1 MRQKRGRKK
10 KVVQQKSVNVT
21 LREEALRPSRFLGF
35 NHDQLGLY
43 LLTRE
48 AYEIAES
55 EFRRAIWL
63 NPYEPSFPAHLAW
76 CLYKQDKLAEAREWI
91 EKVRSVKPDSPEFQ
105 TIYKAIVDGQRNISE
120 PS

>member
-1 MRQKRGRKK
+1 MKRKRGRGNRTIQK
-10 KVVQQKSVNVT
+10 KSVNVT

-91 EKVRSVKPDSPEFQ
+91 EKVHTSQPDSPEFE
-105 TIYKAIVDGQRNISE
+105 TIYKAIVDGQRHTPE